1 MNQDSLKDY
10 VKQSAQLMGISTK
23 GEDLSGVVVNFVTIA
38 TVASVVNEFPLPK
51 TLDLATEF
59 EP

>member
-10 VKQSAQLMGISTK
+10 VKQSAQLMGILNHYQ
-23 GEDLSGVVVNFVTIA
+23 DLSGVVVNFVTIA
-38 TVASVVNEFPLPK
+38 TIASIVTEFPLPEA
-51 TLDLATEF
+51 LDLAGEF